1 MTTPRNR
8 THLAELLG
16 IAKSAVSAQ
25 AKRGMPT
32 DSLEAAQLWRTQH
45 LDPARKKGARLDA
58 HYQPS
63 RPAQRPQ
70 PAPASDTVA
79 QATGLLKVAESAL
92 AAGQCIDALVPALR
106 AALRAVPVP
115 ERASVDLVSLP
126 VMRVLLAHV
135 LDVLPDRATNPT
147 NDDGT
152 PFYSDGEAV
161 TDEDAS
167 FMGAV
172 WYEIAAGEL
181 VFDLD
186 ALAAFYGTAVP

>member
-1 MTTPRNR
+1 MTTPRNQ

-58 HYQPS
+58 HYEPS
-63 RPAQRPQ
+63 RPARRPQ

-115 ERASVDLVSLP
+115 ERASVELSLP
-126 VMRVLLAHV
+126 VMRVLLKPV

-152 PFYSDGEAV
+152 PFYSDGKAV

-181 VFDLD
+181 VFNLD
-186 ALAAFYGTAVP
+186 VLESFYGTAAP

>member
-1 MTTPRNR
+1 MTTPRNQ

-32 DSLEAAQLWRTQH
+32 DSQAAQLWRTQH

-63 RPAQRPQ
+63 RPAQRPH
-70 PAPASDTVA
+70 PAPASDAVA
-79 QATGLLKVAESAL
+79 QASGLLKVAESAL

-152 PFYSDGEAV
+152 PFYLGGDAM
-161 TDEDAS
+161 TNEDAS
-167 FMGAV
+167 FIGAV

-181 VFDLD
+181 VFNLD
-186 ALAAFYGTAVP
+186 VLESFYGTAAP